1 MAVRKPKS
9 RKNKLFIKTK
19 TKTTQ
24 IKEKQMDSK
33 SDISGVYGVLATGFN
48 KNIKMIKPVIK
59 SKKRK
64 NSKIKKNRK
73 TSKTRKTHNTRKSKK
88 H

>member
-1 MAVRKPKS
+1 MTNRKPKS

-19 TKTTQ
+19 TTKERQ
-24 IKEKQMDSK
+24 IDSK

-48 KNIKMIKPVIK
+48 KSAKMIKPVIK
-59 SKKRK
+59 YIKRK
-64 NSKIKKNRK
+64 NYKIKKNRK

>member
-1 MAVRKPKS
+1 MAVRKPRS
-9 RKNKLFIKTK
+9 RKNKLFIKTET
-19 TKTTQ
+19 TKERQLDT
-24 IKEKQMDSK
+24 K

-48 KNIKMIKPVIK
+48 KSAKMIKPVIK
-59 SKKRK
+59 SKKRRNYK
-64 NSKIKKNRK
+64 NKKNRK

>member
-1 MAVRKPKS
+1 MAVRNPKS

-19 TKTTQ
+19 T
-24 IKEKQMDSK
+24 IKERQLDTK
-33 SDISGVYGVLATGFN
+33 SDISGAYGVLATGFN
-48 KNIKMIKPVIK
+48 KNIKIKPVIK
-59 SKKRK
+59 SKKRRNYK
-64 NSKIKKNRK
+64 NKKNRK